1 VHDADQNQ
9 ENRAEG
15 FDMIS
20 TIAALV
26 TFLFPLAYSP
36 GPGNMFFAANGARFG
51 IGATLPANLGY
62 HIATWIVTAAIGFG
76 ILAAFAANPRVFFA
90 LKIAGSLYVLWLAW
104 RLFRSGAH
112 EGAAQAQPAG
122 FGTGIVL
129 LLFNPKAYIIIA
141 LMFTQFAASDA
152 AAPWHLVL
160 IITTVF
166 TLNNLVAFLVWT
178 VAGNWLARQFSDQQ
192 SAVRINRFF
201 GAVLAAVAVWMAVI

>member
-1 VHDADQNQ
+1 
-9 ENRAEG
+9 
-15 FDMIS
+15 
-20 TIAALV
+20 
-26 TFLFPLAYSP
+26 
-36 GPGNMFFAANGARFG
+36 MFFAANGARFG
-51 IGATLPANLGY
+51 VAATLPANLGY

-76 ILAAFAANPRVFFA
+76 ALAAVAANPRVFFT

-112 EGAAQAQPAG
+112 EGAPQAQPAG
-122 FGTGIVL
+122 FGTGVVL
-129 LLFNPKAYIIIA
+129 LLFNPKAYLIIA

-178 VAGNWLARQFSDQQ
+178 LAGNWLAGQFRDQH
-192 SAVRINRFF
+192 SATRINRVF
-201 GAVLAAVAVWMAVI
+201 GAVLGAVAVWMAVS